1 MACSSSIG
9 LNLDEQR
16 NVFALKI
23 SHFDIVPLRFRR
35 VIYGKVTVR
44 LKTIF
49 FVRYKLGTKRVDYS
63 DVNLTATMYDELI
76 FYV

>member
-1 MACSSSIG
+1 MACSSSTG

-23 SHFDIVPLRFRR
+23 SHFDIVPLLFRR